1 MKFRIIVPTSA
12 IVIACV
18 GVATGTAQGTPTAG
32 PVSYVTSVSESGA
45 VVTTLSGGSF
55 ELSADGKSVAIEDAA
70 GHSLLALPL
79 AVTDLD
85 GLTHP
90 VAQQILDTDTKLVLT
105 PIAADPALAPLRH
118 NAATNE
124 ENQAAIGAFIAQLT
138 SLEGGIGGLV
148 GAVLGGLLFGIA
160 GGVAGC
166 GVGLLFAGAGC
177 LIGGP
182 LGAVAGGIAGVLA
195 GAALGGGA
203 VAAES
208 INQMFETFI
217 AAPWTTKFYNNPNNG
232 LRQNT
237 PIPVG

>member
-18 GVATGTAQGTPTAG
+18 GVAAGTAQGTPTPR
-32 PVSYVTSVSESGA
+32 PVSYVTTVTDSGS
-45 VVTTLSGGSF
+45 VVTTLSDGSF
-55 ELSADGKSVAIEDAA
+55 ELTADGKRVAIEDAA
-70 GHSLLALPL
+70 GNSLLELPL

-85 GLTHP
+85 GLTYP

-105 PIAADPALAPLRH
+105 PIVADPALATLRH
-118 NAATNE
+118 NVATNE
-124 ENQAAIGAFIAQLT
+124 ENNASVQAFIAQLT
-138 SLEGGIGGLV
+138 SLEGGVGGLV
-148 GAVLGGLLFGIA
+148 GAILGGLLLGIA
-160 GGVAGC
+160 GGIAGC
-166 GVGLLFAGAGC
+166 GVGLLFAVAGC
-177 LIGGP
+177 AIGGP
-182 LGAVAGGIAGVLA
+182 LGAVAGGIAGILA

-203 VAAES
+203 VAASS